1 MLSST
6 RMWIICI
13 CALALFGIPQAESQ
27 IRLPLRA
34 DSRLSSIEGVV
45 QTASGLP
52 LSQFTVVTQDERSG
66 MTFGARAPGA
76 LFRRNVTDAACRT
89 CHSAAIHHANQIYR
103 REVGKQ
109 PDCATCHEEHAGRM
123 ARPSLVR
130 NSMCTGCHASL
141 QVAAPASGPANR
153 YARTVTS

>member
-1 MLSST
+1 MHNAMRHL
-6 RMWIICI
+6 
-13 CALALFGIPQAESQ
+13 
-27 IRLPLRA
+27 RL
-34 DSRLSSIEGVV
+34 RLSILSISIVLVWFLGYVAV
-45 QTASGLP
+45 GN
-52 LSQFTVVTQDERSG
+52 LSLYSPGEISAPHAHLEKNCQACHTG
-66 MTFGARAPGA
+66 APGA

-141 QVAAPASGPANR
+141 QVEAPASGPANR
-153 YARTVTS
+153 YARTVTSFAGN